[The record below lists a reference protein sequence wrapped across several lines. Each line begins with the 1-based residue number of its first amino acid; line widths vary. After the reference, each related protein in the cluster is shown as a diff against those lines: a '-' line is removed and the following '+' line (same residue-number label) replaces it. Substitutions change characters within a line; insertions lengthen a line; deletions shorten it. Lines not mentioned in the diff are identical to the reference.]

1 MKVRLLQHLVCPL
14 DKTQLELLEWETETS
29 TLSPAEEQRAE
40 QLGIPVSEITK
51 EVRTGVLINRARKL
65 FYPIMSGVPRM
76 LTFRTGVGAEFQA
89 RYAKRLADE
98 FPGYSMPDEQ
108 ATPGEAAILRTFSSE
123 WVNYDWDGEAYW
135 NLEPDAWFRCM
146 RFALDLDRH
155 PLAGKLVLEAGIGI
169 GGVAD
174 YVCRQE
180 KCELIG
186 LDLGYAVDSAA
197 RHFGKNPFLHIVQAS
212 VFAPPFASETFDF
225 VYSFG
230 VIHHTFS
237 TKTAF
242 ASLARLP
249 KQGGRLYIWVY
260 SPYDEQRNLLRRGL
274 MVMENVLR
282 PALWRMPEKL
292 QTVALAPVVPAYM
305 AAQWFRSKRS
315 DGSVIA
321 YGFREALHAA
331 RDRFTPPFVHRHA
344 EDEVGSWFESA
355 GFADLVYTG
364 RRDKPDFVPV
374 SLVACTGVAGT
385 RGAQA

>member
-1 MKVRLLQHLVCPL
+1 MKSRLVTHLVCPL
-14 DKTQLELLEWETETS
+14 EKTKLELEEWESEPRALSVEQQQAAERLNIPPTQL
-29 TLSPAEEQRAE
+29 AK
-40 QLGIPVSEITK
+40 EI
-51 EVRTGVLINRARKL
+51 RTGVLINRERKL
-65 FYPIMSGVPRM
+65 LYPIMDGIPRL

-89 RYAKRLADE
+89 RHASRLASS
-98 FPGYSMPDEQ
+98 FSGYTLPNER
-108 ATPGEAAILRTFSSE
+108 ATPGEADILRTFSSE
-123 WVNYDWDGEAYW
+123 WVNYDWDGESYW
-135 NLEPDAWFRCM
+135 NLKPDVWFRCM
-146 RFALDLDRH
+146 RFALDLDRR

-186 LDLGYAVDSAA
+186 LDLGYAVDSAN
-197 RHFGKNPFLHIVQAS
+197 RHFGKNPFLHLVQAS
-212 VFAPPFASETFDF
+212 VFAPPFASATFDF

-237 TKTAF
+237 TETAF
-242 ASLARLP
+242 KSLARLP
-249 KQGGRLYIWVY
+249 RQGGRLYIWVY

-274 MVMENVLR
+274 MVMENVIR
-282 PALWRMPEKL
+282 PTLWKMPEKL

-305 AAQWFRSKRS
+305 AMQWLRSKRS

-331 RDRFTPPFVHRHA
+331 RDRFTPPFVHRHT
-344 EDEVGSWFESA
+344 EEEVASWFESA
-355 GFADLVYTG
+355 GFTDLVYNG
-364 RRDKPDFVPV
+364 REVKPDYVPV

-385 RGAQA
+385 RGK